1 MNRLSN
7 GLASIIV
14 PCRNQLAFTR
24 ECVRAITAHTTPP
37 WELVIVNDGSS
48 DGTATYV
55 DALQDADPKRVIV
68 VSHTASQGFPT
79 SCNHGLNAA
88 RGNYLV
94 LLNNDAVVTE
104 GWLDH
109 LIALAESD
117 PKIGLV
123 GPMSNYAS
131 PPQLVSGV
139 PYRNVEEMHCFAGQW
154 RRERLGR
161 WFTCEKL
168 SGFCLLMK
176 RNVFEQLGGLDE
188 RFGLGFFDDDDLC
201 FRARKAG
208 FELAVAFDCFVH
220 HFGSRTIATLGI
232 DTEALLQTNSE
243 RFAEKWGQDALK
255 GRTPVAIKTWAPE
268 DATLT
273 RPPAPTRRT
282 VRVSLTMIVK
292 NEEANLPRCLESVR
306 GLFDEIIVLDTGSTD
321 RTVEIATSFGARV
334 FDFVWVD
341 DFAAARNAALAR
353 ATGDYAFWLDADDV
367 VEPSEYGMLDR
378 LFAHLQLGDDA
389 AYVIRCACDPDADGG
404 GGATVVDHVR
414 LFPVRE
420 NVRWSY
426 RVHEQI
432 LPALRRAG
440 IPDRWTDIVIRHTGY
455 TDRALRARKLQRD
468 EKILLEELEER
479 PKDPFVLFNLGSIAI
494 EREDWQ
500 AAIHY
505 LEASLAGSAAEDS
518 ITRKLYA
525 LISRAHQGLGD
536 TLAALAVCGQ
546 GLEVDPQDAE
556 LWFRKAFVHRQRGEH
571 ESAEA
576 CWTTILGL
584 RRPTKFSS
592 VDMGI
597 YGHLTHRNL
606 AVLALERGDV
616 AKAIAHWKAVVGER
630 PNDLAAL
637 QQIKQLSAP
646 SDGTPQP
653 TVRWV
658 VPGSCRRIVAV
669 SPGQSGEF
677 APFAE
682 LAIAWVRALRARVI
696 VELGARFGETTR
708 VFLEAIAGSD
718 GRVCAVDPYD

>member
-1 MNRLSN
+1 M
-7 GLASIIV
+7 
-14 PCRNQLAFTR
+14 
-24 ECVRAITAHTTPP
+24 
-37 WELVIVNDGSS
+37 
-48 DGTATYV
+48 
-55 DALQDADPKRVIV
+55 
-68 VSHTASQGFPT
+68 
-79 SCNHGLNAA
+79 
-88 RGNYLV
+88 
-94 LLNNDAVVTE
+94 
-104 GWLDH
+104 
-109 LIALAESD
+109 
-117 PKIGLV
+117 
-123 GPMSNYAS
+123 
-131 PPQLVSGV
+131 
-139 PYRNVEEMHCFAGQW
+139 
-154 RRERLGR
+154 RR
-161 WFTCEKL
+161 
-168 SGFCLLMK
+168 S
-176 RNVFEQLGGLDE
+176 
-188 RFGLGFFDDDDLC
+188 
-201 FRARKAG
+201 
-208 FELAVAFDCFVH
+208 
-220 HFGSRTIATLGI
+220 
-232 DTEALLQTNSE
+232 
-243 RFAEKWGQDALK
+243 
-255 GRTPVAIKTWAPE
+255 
-268 DATLT
+268 
-273 RPPAPTRRT
+273 

-321 RTVEIATSFGARV
+321 RTVEIARSFGARV

-353 ATGDYAFWLDADDV
+353 ATGDYALWLDADDV

-389 AYVIRCACDPDADGG
+389 AYVIRCACDPDAEGG

-500 AAIHY
+500 AAIRY
-505 LEASLAGSAAEDS
+505 LDASLVGLAAEDS

-536 TLAALAVCGQ
+536 TLAALAVCSQ

-556 LWFRKAFVHRQRGEH
+556 LWFRKGFVHRQRGEH

-576 CWTTILGL
+576 CRTTILGL
-584 RRPTKFSS
+584 RRPTRFSS

-616 AKAIAHWKAVVGER
+616 AKSLAHWKAVVCER
-630 PNDLAAL
+630 PNDLSAQ

-646 SDGTPQP
+646 SDGTPQSAI
-653 TVRWV
+653 RWI
-658 VPGSCRRIVAV
+658 VPGSFRRIVAV
-669 SPGQSGEF
+669 SPGQCGEF
-677 APFAE
+677 APFSE
-682 LAIAWVRALRARVI
+682 LAIAWARALQARVI
-696 VELGARFGETTR
+696 VELGARFGETTGAL
-708 VFLEAIAGSD
+708 LEAISGTNGHIWAI
-718 GRVCAVDPYD
+718 DPYDRHGIEDPAFTYIRSDPREVVDRFETIDYLHVDVDPNTHGLAASWLEFYASKARAVALYDTHHPLYQTGAAAFALASQGVWRVFEYWDGGTGWTVVVRPNQPTPHDSEVAAGGAE